1 MRRDHFLRLVH
12 RAVRSIPAEFH
23 RYLENVEFVIQSRP
37 SSATLERLGL
47 GPDDTLLGLYEGIPV
62 TERSIEDAGV
72 VTDTITIFQE
82 SLEEQT
88 DDEAELEEEVRRTI
102 IHEVA
107 HHFGLDEE
115 DVARHGFE

>member
-12 RAVRSIPAEFH
+12 RAVQSIPAEFH
-23 RYLENVEFVIQSRP
+23 QYLENVEFLIQGEP

-47 GPDDTLLGLYEGIPV
+47 GPDDTLFGLYEGVPV
-62 TERSIEDAGV
+62 TERSIEDGGV

-82 SLEEQT
+82 PLEEQT